1 MYKEHGIIMVTL
13 DCLKPDH
20 LGFNGYKG
28 VNTPN
33 IDQLSKE
40 GLFFKQAIAQAPNT
54 WVSHASIFTGC
65 NPYRHGVRSPY
76 TRLSSKVKTIAEV
89 LKDSGFSTAGFPSHT
104 LLGSSLGFDRGF
116 QEFNVSIKDFQH
128 SSTSEG
134 HLFFRS
140 WSSIWNRG
148 KEWLY
153 NQINSSNPFFIWF
166 HYMGIHWEPP
176 NNISL
181 PQFYKQSFSSYGQ
194 YYDGKISFA
203 DKECVGNIINFLKNN
218 NAYDNTTIILFSD
231 HGDELR
237 LNDPPYSYG
246 GHNRNLTDEVMKI
259 ALIIKERG
267 HSKRNIQIK
276 KQVRSI
282 DIMPTILSIEK
293 TPISSYI
300 EGNDL
305 MPLVNRQSIQSE
317 RINFA
322 YMENIPRGWIGIRS
336 EEWKLLLTSNQERE
350 GKGQKD
356 RILII
361 REAVIKLLSEIKR
374 NRNGVSTFMFFLF
387 YFASIPLIILNR
399 IFYFISIIKNSEIKN
414 KKKDFISSNP
424 IKIER
429 SIVKNGKIFGLF
441 NLKTDS
447 NENINIAKEHPKI
460 VEKLRSAI
468 IKMLKDEVNEIDEMG
483 RGEKEEI
490 TEKLE
495 HLGYL

>member
-1 MYKEHGIIMVTL
+1 MYKKHGIIMVTL
-13 DCLKPDH
+13 DCLRPDH

-40 GLFFKQAIAQAPNT
+40 GLFFRQAIAQAPNT

-65 NPYRHGVRSPY
+65 NPYKHGVRSPY

-89 LKDSGFSTAGFPSHT
+89 LKDSGFSTAGFPAHT
-104 LLGSSLGFDRGF
+104 LLGSSLGLNRGF
-116 QEFNVSIKDFQH
+116 QEFNVPREDFRH

-140 WSSIWNRG
+140 WSSMWKRG
-148 KEWLY
+148 KEWIY

-166 HYMGIHWEPP
+166 HYMGTHWEPP
-176 NNISL
+176 DNITL

-218 NAYDNTTIILFSD
+218 NAYDNTTIVLFSD
-231 HGDELR
+231 HGDKLR

-246 GHNRNLTDEVMKI
+246 GHNQNLIDEVMKI

-276 KQVRSI
+276 EQVKAI
-282 DIMPTILSIEK
+282 DIMPTVLSIEK
-293 TPISSYI
+293 IPISSHI

-305 MPLVNRQSIQSE
+305 MPLVSRQSIQKE
-317 RINFA
+317 RTNLA

-336 EEWKLLLTSNQERE
+336 EEWKLILTSNQ
-350 GKGQKD
+350 KKKCKD
-356 RILII
+356 RKGEILII
-361 REAVIKLLSEIKR
+361 REAVIKLLSEIKG
-374 NRNGVSTFMFFLF
+374 NRDKINIFIFFLF
-387 YFASIPLIILNR
+387 YFTSIPLIILNR
-399 IFYFISIIKNSEIKN
+399 IFYFISTIKNSKTKN
-414 KKKDFISSNP
+414 KKEEFISSEP

-429 SIVKNGKIFGLF
+429 SIVKKGKVFGLF

-447 NENINIAKEHPKI
+447 HEHIDVAKEYPKI

-468 IKMLKDEVNEIDEMG
+468 TNMLKDGVKEINEIDN
-483 RGEKEEI
+483 GEKEEI

-495 HLGYL
+495 GLGYL